1 MHLHNPTHTI
11 ACILCIC
18 HMHVRWVCIRG
29 LLSFKGLTCCKE
41 HKALNPVTISSGGW
55 SFKGLGVCVQA
66 CKDR

>member
-1 MHLHNPTHTI
+1 
-11 ACILCIC
+11 
-18 HMHVRWVCIRG
+18 MHVRWVCIRG